1 MSTITLELE
10 DEAVKLVELA
20 ARAEN
25 KPVPAWLREHIRQEA
40 TRTLRLAALEA
51 EARHNG
57 YPPDWLGLYGSLAA
71 DPAFD
76 APLRTP
82 PRAVEALDAD

>member
-10 DEAVKLVELA
+10 DEAVRLVELA

-25 KPVPAWLREHIRQEA
+25 KPVPAWLREHIHREA
-40 TRTLRLAALEA
+40 TRALRLAALEA
-51 EARHNG
+51 EARRNG
-57 YPPDWLGLYGSLAA
+57 YPPGWLDLFGSLAA
-71 DPAFD
+71 DVAFD

-82 PRAVEALDAD
+82 PRPVEAAAVN